1 MLLRM
6 LVIVIVFCSGP
17 ALAQSTDPN
26 QERLKR
32 LLENK
37 YGTSQQTR
45 SARPPAQ
52 VKKDDLYVITPD
64 HKVQRGWSAPPGGR
78 RSSLTGGALARVVD
92 AATSAAT
99 AIVAR
104 ARGVF
109 GSSPASAAETT
120 PEQAPTRLAQTGQGA
135 NDSPPLVVKRNSFVI
150 KLKPT
155 ATEQQIDDL
164 ISKHRLRVT
173 KHVPSLGV
181 LYVEPK
187 EESFRRPT
195 RALRSAGP
203 AKETLQSV
211 LEPKII
217 VDLRKHPAVDAAF
230 VNSTIA
236 PKTVP
241 APANATVVDKDRIIR
256 WHWQLSGGDDG
267 NWGLKMMRMP
277 PVWTILDRARK
288 ANPNGPRATIAFL
301 DNGFGNHNQLTYH
314 TVRGGMPA
322 APIPINCDTSHGT
335 HVAGIVGATF
345 GRGAGIDGI
354 VPDAQI
360 DAVPISRELLAASA
374 TDGEDAAQQHVSFFM
389 NAITDLAE
397 YLDDDP
403 PKHDERRV
411 VNISLAYNWF
421 GVALVT
427 RSNPTDDRIIR
438 DQIRQHAKVVQT
450 LVKSVQDRVLFVAAA
465 GNDSDATGKPVRA
478 DLATPFAFA
487 ALNTAPGFK
496 PSKNIIVV
504 EATSRDGN
512 RASFS
517 NIGGHVSAPGVEIM
531 STLAS
536 TNAAYG
542 VCSGTSQ
549 AAPHVT
555 ALAAILFELDP
566 KKTPAEIVDII
577 TKSAAP
583 SPKNDGAPRV
593 DALDA
598 VLQLSKQHL
607 IYLTD
612 LNGDGKV
619 DSADLEIMKT
629 HLLALEA
636 AKFGSES
643 IKLDLNG
650 SGILDDNQRCWP
662 LINFNGSGRASYDPS
677 DARLVLGVMRTDLD
691 VMELAWTD
699 KTKDFK
705 TALKESGLADL
716 IDVWRRTALVASTPR
731 VGLKLPCN

>member
-1 MLLRM
+1 M
-6 LVIVIVFCSGP
+6 
-17 ALAQSTDPN
+17 
-26 QERLKR
+26 
-32 LLENK
+32 
-37 YGTSQQTR
+37 
-45 SARPPAQ
+45 
-52 VKKDDLYVITPD
+52 
-64 HKVQRGWSAPPGGR
+64 
-78 RSSLTGGALARVVD
+78 
-92 AATSAAT
+92 
-99 AIVAR
+99 
-104 ARGVF
+104 F
-109 GSSPASAAETT
+109 GSSPASAAETN
-120 PEQAPTRLAQTGQGA
+120 PEHAPTTLAQADQPA
-135 NDSPPLVVKRNSFVI
+135 NNAPPLMVKRNSFVI

-181 LYVEPK
+181 LYVEPT
-187 EESFRRPT
+187 EEPALGTT
-195 RALRSAGP
+195 RAARSAAP
-203 AKETLQSV
+203 TKETLQSV

-217 VDLRKHPAVDAAF
+217 LDLRKHPAVDAAF

-241 APANATVVDKDRIIR
+241 APANATVVDKDRVIR
-256 WHWQLSGGDDG
+256 WHWQLTDGNDG

-288 ANPNGPRATIAFL
+288 VNPGGPRTTITFL

-322 APIPINCDTSHGT
+322 APIPVNCDTSHGT
-335 HVAGIVGATF
+335 HVAGIVGASF
-345 GRGAGIDGI
+345 GRGVGIDGI
-354 VPDAQI
+354 VPDARV
-360 DAVPISRELLAASA
+360 DAIPISRELLAASA
-374 TDGEDAAQQHVSFFM
+374 TDGEDTAQQHVSFFM

-397 YLDDDP
+397 YLDEDP
-403 PKHDERRV
+403 PKPDERRV

-465 GNDSDATGKPVRA
+465 GNDSDATSSPVRA
-478 DLATPFAFA
+478 DFATPFAFA

-496 PSKNIIVV
+496 PSKNIIIV
-504 EATSRDGN
+504 EATNRDGN

-517 NIGGHVSAPGVEIM
+517 NIGGHVSAPGVEVM

-536 TNAAYG
+536 TNAPFG

-549 AAPHVT
+549 AAPHVS

-577 TKSAAP
+577 TSSAVP
-583 SPKNDGAPRV
+583 SPKSDGAPRV

-619 DSADLEIMKT
+619 DSADLEILKT
-629 HLLALEA
+629 HLLALQA
-636 AKFGSES
+636 AKYGSEP
-643 IKLDLNG
+643 IKMDLNG
-650 SGILDDNQRCWP
+650 SGIADDNQRCWP
-662 LINFNGSGRASYDPS
+662 RINFNGSGRASYDPS
-677 DARLVLGVMRTDLD
+677 DARPILGVMRSDLD

-699 KTKDFK
+699 TTKDFK
-705 TALKESGLADL
+705 TALKESGLVDL
-716 IDVWRRTALVASTPR
+716 IDIWRRTALVASVQS
-731 VGLKLPCN
+731 VGLKLPCTN